1 MRKPEGRHRDSNPEP
16 SNHVSSALT
25 TALSRHDRFR
35 RLDSDPKY
43 SVTFAARSV
52 VSPTALAIN
61 SRPTQERAY
70 MAPGAGICTSEMGAA
85 IGSRTAP
92 KGCAVLAQPYV
103 LQKQWWG
110 PPQGLEQLPR
120 AGLRQNRHYVY
131 YCCGFILTGNCG
143 VVQMRYPRHTV
154 SVGPTYQS
162 KLEIFILNF
171 RMPSAKP

>member
-25 TALSRHDRFR
+25 TALSRHDRFG

-70 MAPGAGICTSEMGAA
+70 MAPGAGICTSETMVGAA
-85 IGSRTAP
+85 TGSRTAP
-92 KGCAVLAQPYV
+92 KGGSAPEPPYWPIWVLAYV
-103 LQKQWWG
+103 LQKWG
-110 PPQGLEQLPR
+110 PP
-120 AGLRQNRHYVY
+120 
-131 YCCGFILTGNCG
+131 
-143 VVQMRYPRHTV
+143 
-154 SVGPTYQS
+154 
-162 KLEIFILNF
+162 
-171 RMPSAKP
+171 

>member
-25 TALSRHDRFR
+25 TALSRHDRFG

-70 MAPGAGICTSEMGAA
+70 MAPGAGMSY
-85 IGSRTAP
+85 
-92 KGCAVLAQPYV
+92 YV
-103 LQKQWWG
+103 FQKQWWG
-110 PPQGLEQLPR
+110 PPQGLERLPR
-120 AGLRQNRHYVY
+120 AGLRQNRYYVY
-131 YCCGFILTGNCG
+131 YWLLRVRLRPET
-143 VVQMRYPRHTV
+143 
-154 SVGPTYQS
+154 
-162 KLEIFILNF
+162 
-171 RMPSAKP
+171 